1 MYYKYLIN
9 IADFI
14 HELMLNENKLE
25 KLVVVSLE
33 TNKIVDDSHNLCN
46 LLDTYTGRLM
56 IGLYVL
62 KEHFLAHHL

>member
-14 HELMLNENKLE
+14 HELVLNENKLE

-33 TNKIVDDSHNLCN
+33 TNKIVDDSQL
-46 LLDTYTGRLM
+46 TQFIRGIYR
-56 IGLYVL
+56 
-62 KEHFLAHHL
+62 